1 MSASECVGGGGERER
16 ETVQLAEDSMPS
28 KVHFNMY
35 VWGEGGDTV
44 QPAKD
49 SMHSKHVAC

>member
-1 MSASECVGGGGERER
+1 MWVGGERER

-35 VWGEGGDTV
+35 VCQRVCVGERERERHGAVG
-44 QPAKD
+44 
-49 SMHSKHVAC
+49 